1 MTQVNW
7 IWGGEK
13 GDNKIPDISRYVKKT
28 DYNAKI
34 TEIQGKIPRITGL
47 TAAASRTAIGNK
59 VPDVRTLTQIYHTL
73 NLYILLRMI
82 IMNLLVKHLMQR

>member
-1 MTQVNW
+1 MGF
-7 IWGGEK
+7 GGK
-13 GDNKIPDISRYVKKT
+13 NANTKIPDISRYVKKT

-34 TEIQGKIPRITGL
+34 TEIHGKIPRITGL

-59 VPDVRTLTQIYHTL
+59 VPDVKTLTQIYQTL
-73 NLYILLRMI
+73 NLYISLRMI